1 MRSRSIALGVL
12 AVLLL
17 AGSAGAHHNM
27 SAYFDFNNRV
37 MITGTLSKIDWRNPH
52 IELIV
57 DTKDGE
63 KVQPYRL
70 EGPAPGF
77 FRDRDISKADIDAA
91 LGMAVTA
98 EASGARDGSPWGLLR
113 TMTLP
118 GGKLVSAC
126 PQNC

>member
-1 MRSRSIALGVL
+1 MSPRTTASLVL
-12 AVLLL
+12 AVLCL
-17 AGSAGAHHNM
+17 AGSASAHHNM

-37 MITGTLSKIDWRNPH
+37 TVTGTLAKIDWRNPH

-63 KVQPYRL
+63 QVQPWRL

-77 FRDRDISKADIDAA
+77 FRDRDVSREDFDVA
-91 LGMAVTA
+91 LGKAVTA
-98 EASGARDGSPWGLLR
+98 EASRARDGSSWGLLR

-118 GGKLVSAC
+118 SGKLVSAC